1 MASVFALFGL
11 LILGALF
18 WRHRQQAEIAR
29 QLIFRHCTKLEL
41 QLLDVHYAGINLTML
56 KKLQLTF
63 QYRFEFTNVP
73 QHRYSGFLWLSRAG
87 YEFIMPPYPD
97 LSITQN
103 PPISDNRAQL
113 PAPDE
118 DS

>member
-11 LILGALF
+11 FVLGGLF
-18 WRHRQQAEIAR
+18 WRHRQQAEMAR
-29 QLIFRHCTKLEL
+29 LLIVRHCRHLEL
-41 QLLDVHYAGINLTML
+41 QLLDVHYAGINLAMA

-73 QHRYSGFLWLSRAG
+73 QHRYSGFLWLNRTG

-97 LSITQN
+97 LNVGSN
-103 PPISDNRAQL
+103 PPISDDRAQL
-113 PAPDE
+113 PTPDE
-118 DS
+118 DT